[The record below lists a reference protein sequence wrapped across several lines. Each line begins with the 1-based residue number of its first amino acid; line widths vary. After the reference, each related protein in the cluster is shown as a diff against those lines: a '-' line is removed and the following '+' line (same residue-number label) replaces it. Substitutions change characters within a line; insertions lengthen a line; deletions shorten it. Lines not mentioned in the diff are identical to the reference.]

1 MEIRTMT
8 NERVCAND
16 PTMFR
21 RTLLTALPASGV
33 ALALPAVAMADQPD
47 PLVPLYREWLDARR
61 EWRELSDLPG
71 NGDFDDPRS
80 LAAEA
85 RESAAEEA
93 MLTLKPTSLEG
104 IGALAALA
112 WVYVSPSN
120 TDPGEFAE
128 LAQSYDCRAVIALWK
143 ACTGNEGYP
152 VT

>member
-1 MEIRTMT
+1 MTKFATMS
-8 NERVCAND
+8 
-16 PTMFR
+16 R

-33 ALALPAVAMADQPD
+33 ALALPAAAMADQPD

-61 EWRELSDLPG
+61 AWRELADLPG
-71 NGDFDDPRS
+71 NGNWDDPRS

-85 RESAAEEA
+85 RENAAEEA

-112 WVYVSPSN
+112 WVYVSPGA
-120 TDPGEFAE
+120 TDPDEFADR
-128 LAQSYDCRAVIALWK
+128 AKSYDCRAVMALWK
-143 ACTGNEGYP
+143 ACTGKDGYP